1 MKKIFKIHEYR
12 KAKVFIQDLP
22 IIINKF
28 DKITQELKKYDKYTP
43 VKEILYSIKINRDWL
58 NINLTKYKKILD
70 NKDEID

>member
-1 MKKIFKIHEYR
+1 MKKIFKINEYR